1 MAHPRTRVRRLTASL
16 MLAAAAAAA
25 ASASTAIATITAA
38 DGPPRPRD
46 PFVQRCVLDGNARMI
61 VVALAEP
68 LSVAYDAKTGGLALA
83 WNGPVR
89 YQGAVY
95 DTTHGPQ
102 PVHEG
107 PILMRAAEGPTW
119 MLARD
124 GDEPVAARVRWL
136 GYRLDGTI
144 VHLNFELSAPG
155 IDPVTVRETPEVALA
170 DDGSPRLVRRFAVAG
185 PEGVTAVLVAPRDGT
200 DAERAAA
207 VDADD
212 PAAIHHATDAD
223 GRHLIHLPGNAS
235 TELRFGPAAD

>member
-1 MAHPRTRVRRLTASL
+1 VPHFRSPRRRVSSVLAASL
-16 MLAAAAAAA
+16 VLAVTSVAVAVAA
-25 ASASTAIATITAA
+25 
-38 DGPPRPRD
+38 PPRPRD

-68 LSVAYDAKTGGLALA
+68 LSVAYDAKSGGLALA

-102 PVHEG
+102 PIHEG

-124 GDEPVAARVRWL
+124 GEEPVAARVRWL

-170 DDGSPRLVRRFAVAG
+170 DDGSPRLLRRFTVRG
-185 PEGVTAVLVAPRDGT
+185 PEGVTAVLVAPRDGV

-207 VDADD
+207 VEAVD
-212 PAAIHHATDAD
+212 PAAIHVIADAS
-223 GRHLIHLPGNAS
+223 GARLIHLPASTS
-235 TELRFGPAAD
+235 TELRFGPATD